1 VRKNYRPRPR
11 FKRSSPRGK
20 SEHGLSHKPVL
31 LKEVI
36 EKLAIKEDGVYVDAT
51 FGRGGHTKE
60 ILRCLGPK
68 GRVYALDKDP
78 EAIAAAKLI
87 KDKRFK
93 IRQGSFTKIL
103 EWMQELNLVGKV
115 NGILLDLGV
124 SSPQLE
130 KPERGFSFLSEG
142 PLDMRMD
149 PSQGED
155 AASWINRASYEEIDN
170 VLNTYGQERFHE
182 RIAKAIV
189 HERGINPI
197 KTTKQLSEVVSKANP
212 KWEAHKHP
220 ATRTFQAIRIFINNE
235 LHELENCLRQ
245 GLEVLGI
252 GGRLLVID
260 FHSLEDRIVKEFI
273 YKQISGG
280 IPHDIPVTKDKI
292 IVRIKPLG
300 GAIKPTDEE
309 IAENPRARS
318 AKLRVMEKIS

>member
-1 VRKNYRPRPR
+1 VRTNYRPRPC
-11 FKRSSPRGK
+11 FKRSSPSGK
-20 SEHGLSHKPVL
+20 SEHGVSHKPVL

-36 EKLAIKEDGVYVDAT
+36 EQLAIQEDGVYVDAT

-60 ILRCLGPK
+60 ILRHLGPK

-87 KDKRFK
+87 KDKRLDVK
-93 IRQGSFTKIL
+93 QGSFTGLFK
-103 EWMQELNLVGKV
+103 WMQELNLVDKV

-130 KPERGFSFLSEG
+130 SPERGFSFLSEG

-149 PSQGED
+149 PSQKQD
-155 AASWINRASYEEIDN
+155 AASWINRASYEEIDK
-170 VLNTYGQERFHE
+170 VLKTYGQERFHG
-182 RIAKAIV
+182 RIATAIV
-189 HERGINPI
+189 CEREITPI
-197 KTTKQLSEVVSKANP
+197 KTTKQLSDVVTKANP

-235 LHELENCLRQ
+235 LHELGNCLRQ

-252 GGRLLVID
+252 GGRLLVIS

-273 YKQISGG
+273 HEQISGG
-280 IPHDIPVTKDKI
+280 IPPNIPITEDKI
-292 IVRIKPLG
+292 NIRIKPLG
-300 GAIKPTDEE
+300 GAIKPTTEE
-309 IAENPRARS
+309 IENNPRARS
-318 AKLRVMEKIS
+318 AKLRIMEKKS